1 MNISENTLNNLK
13 AKGLSDQE
21 IEEIHLMLHKFISSL
36 LDDKYAN

>member
-1 MNISENTLNNLK
+1 MNISENTLKNLQ

-21 IEEIHLMLHKFISSL
+21 IKEIQLMLYKFISNL

>member
-1 MNISENTLNNLK
+1 MNITDKTLNNLR

>member
-1 MNISENTLNNLK
+1 MNITDKTLNNLR

-21 IEEIHLMLHKFISSL
+21 IEEIYLMLHKFISSL

>member
-1 MNISENTLNNLK
+1 MKISENTLKNLQ

-21 IEEIHLMLHKFISSL
+21 IKEIQLMLYKFISNL

>member
-1 MNISENTLNNLK
+1 MNITDKTLNNLR
-13 AKGLSDQE
+13 AKGLRDQE

>member
-1 MNISENTLNNLK
+1 MNISENTFKNLE

-21 IEEIHLMLHKFISSL
+21 IKEIQLMLYKFISNL